1 LENKLKTKYVILL
14 LALILVISLG
24 FKLVVSD
31 FSIPVNSDNL
41 DYTLFAIAHTNG
53 DFSQS
58 SHRGMGWSMFTSIF
72 FGFID
77 SDNLL
82 DYSVTI
88 KSLSIIVG
96 LSTIPVI
103 YLIGRKFFDQRYSL
117 FAAGLFAFE
126 PHLNYNSTLGLTE
139 PIFILAVVGSFYF
152 ILNQNTRLFLI
163 SSILAGVAYWI
174 KINGLWVFIVISIIY
189 FVIKKKSW
197 KLVATYGIGIGIFL
211 LIISPVLYERN
222 NEFGDPFYSVY
233 KDTIFAG
240 SYESM
245 LNAIEDKKKISVFDY
260 IENNGILSFVNV
272 YLLTGL
278 YNTLAVTWSLS
289 FPYLFILIPF
299 GILFSFRA
307 FDQNRNFIKSNW
319 LFIIISIAFLI
330 LTMAIVPDRRF
341 VMYLLPFL
349 IIFSVI
355 PVQRV
360 IEYGLSTF
368 SFSRKQ
374 KDIFLIGVI
383 MTVIILSTIV
393 IVRYIP
399 DSQLESEKLE
409 FSKYALE
416 NFDGVTLRDYTG
428 SLDYVQYLL
437 ISNSFENYKIN
448 SGILETSNTKF
459 KETDAPNGKTI
470 EELIISGKNYNLK
483 YFISNEIPG
492 IIHPIT
498 DEIYNDHSKY
508 PYLKKIFDSEKYG
521 FQKLKIKVFEID
533 YEYFE
538 SITDV
543 SFKEIIIKEKQL

>member
-1 LENKLKTKYVILL
+1 LENKLKTKHVILF
-14 LALILVISLG
+14 LVIISILSLG

-41 DYTLFAIAHTNG
+41 DYTLFAIAHTDG

-58 SHRGMGWSMFTSIF
+58 SHRGMGWSLFTAIF

-77 SDNLL
+77 SENLL
-82 DYSVTI
+82 DYSIII
-88 KSLSIIVG
+88 KSLSIAIG
-96 LSTIPVI
+96 LSTIPLI
-103 YLIGRKFFDQRYSL
+103 YLVGRKFFDQRYSL
-117 FAAGLFAFE
+117 FAACLFAFE

-152 ILNQNTRLFLI
+152 ILNQNTRLFFI
-163 SSILAGVAYWI
+163 SSILAGIAYWI
-174 KINGLWVFIVISIIY
+174 RINGLWVFIVISIIY
-189 FVIKKKSW
+189 FITQKKSW
-197 KLVATYGIGIGIFL
+197 KFIASYGMGLGIFL

-245 LNAIEDKKKISVFDY
+245 LNAIEDEKKISVFDY
-260 IENNGILSFVNV
+260 IDNNGIFSFVNV
-272 YLLTGL
+272 YLITGL
-278 YNTLAVTWSLS
+278 YNTLSVTWSLS

-307 FDQNRNFIKSNW
+307 FDQNKNFIKSNW
-319 LFIIISIAFLI
+319 LFIVISIAFLI

-349 IIFSVI
+349 MIFSVI

-360 IEYGLSTF
+360 VEYGLSTF

-383 MTVIILSTIV
+383 ITVIILSTVV

-399 DSQLESEKLE
+399 DSQLENEKLE

-448 SGILETSNTKF
+448 SGIIEMANTKF
-459 KETDAPNGKTI
+459 KETDAPNGETI
-470 EELIISGKNYNLK
+470 EELIMSGKNYNLK
-483 YFISNEIPG
+483 YIISNEIHG
-492 IIHPIT
+492 IIHPVT
-498 DEIYNDHSKY
+498 DEIYNEHSKY
-508 PYLKKIFDSEKYG
+508 SYLKKIFDSEEYG
-521 FQKLKIKVFEID
+521 FQKLKIKVFEINYAKFD
-533 YEYFE
+533 FN
-538 SITDV
+538 
-543 SFKEIIIKEKQL
+543 Q

>member
-1 LENKLKTKYVILL
+1 MENKLKTKHVILF
-14 LALILVISLG
+14 LVIISILSLG

-41 DYTLFAIAHTNG
+41 DYTLFAIAHTDG

-58 SHRGMGWSMFTSIF
+58 SHRGMGWSLFTAIF

-77 SDNLL
+77 SENLL
-82 DYSVTI
+82 DYSIII
-88 KSLSIIVG
+88 KSLSIAIG
-96 LSTIPVI
+96 LSTIPLI
-103 YLIGRKFFDQRYSL
+103 YLVGRKFFDQRYSL
-117 FAAGLFAFE
+117 FAACLFAFE

-152 ILNQNTRLFLI
+152 ILNQNTRLFFI
-163 SSILAGVAYWI
+163 SSILAGIAYWI
-174 KINGLWVFIVISIIY
+174 RINGLWVFIVISIIY
-189 FVIKKKSW
+189 FITQKKSW
-197 KLVATYGIGIGIFL
+197 KFIASYGMGLGIFL

-245 LNAIEDKKKISVFDY
+245 LNAIEDEKKISVFDY
-260 IENNGILSFVNV
+260 IDNNGIFSFVNV
-272 YLLTGL
+272 YLITGL
-278 YNTLAVTWSLS
+278 YNTLSVTWSLS

-307 FDQNRNFIKSNW
+307 FDQNKNFIKSNW
-319 LFIIISIAFLI
+319 LFIVISIAFLI

-349 IIFSVI
+349 MIFSVI

-360 IEYGLSTF
+360 VEYGLSTF

-383 MTVIILSTIV
+383 ITVIILSTVV

-399 DSQLESEKLE
+399 DSQLENEKLE

-448 SGILETSNTKF
+448 SGIIEMANTKF
-459 KETDAPNGKTI
+459 KETDAPNGETI
-470 EELIISGKNYNLK
+470 EELIMSGKNYNLK
-483 YFISNEIPG
+483 YIISNEIHG
-492 IIHPIT
+492 IIHPVT
-498 DEIYNDHSKY
+498 DEIYNEHSKY
-508 PYLKKIFDSEKYG
+508 SYLKKIFDSEEYG
-521 FQKLKIKVFEID
+521 FQKLKIKVFEINYAKFD
-533 YEYFE
+533 FN
-538 SITDV
+538 
-543 SFKEIIIKEKQL
+543 Q